1 MYDVAEGAAYAVL
14 YTVLCGFALLA
25 IIAAGY
31 FGQSNILVKLG
42 CIMRPSTATAE
53 EDVRET
59 LKTADFFL
67 AARNSASP
75 L

>member
-1 MYDVAEGAAYAVL
+1 MYDVDEGAAYAVL
-14 YTVLCGFALLA
+14 YTVLSGFTLLA
-25 IIAAGY
+25 MIAAGY
-31 FGQSNILVKLG
+31 FGQSNVLVRLG
-42 CIMRPSTATAE
+42 CIMRPSTATT
-53 EDVRET
+53 EDDVMKT